1 MVDTGGRPLAQV
13 PEQRRLR
20 HVAPDV
26 ASIITAP
33 RENDTVGTQQRDGA
47 VGTDIELAIIF
58 RKIGNV
64 DCHQYQTSKTSV
76 QVVEAA
82 RGGDD
87 PLPAW
92 AAYDRA
98 TDQRATIA
106 RSLMSLEVVA
116 VAVVEA
122 GEVDV
127 FSCRKPATGFIVD
140 ENTPNTLRRGFAELH
155 KCLDSFDCSG
165 FCAIRL
171 QPIDQSDENG
181 VSQFKS
187 VVGML
192 RQRTRKI
199 GHIHFCIL

>member
-26 ASIITAP
+26 ASIIRAP

-47 VGTDIELAIIF
+47 VGTDIELAVKF

-64 DCHQYQTSKTSV
+64 DCHQYQTSKTAI

-82 RGGDD
+82 RGGDG

-92 AAYDRA
+92 VAFDRT
-98 TDQRATIA
+98 TDQGATIE
-106 RSLMSLEVVA
+106 RSLMSLEVIA

-122 GEVDV
+122 GEVDLS
-127 FSCRKPATGFIVD
+127 SCCKPAAGFTVD
-140 ENTPNTLRRGFAELH
+140 ENTSNTLRRGFAELH
-155 KCLDSFDCSG
+155 KCLNSFDCSG

-171 QPIDQSDENG
+171 QPIDQSDENRVG
-181 VSQFKS
+181 QFKS
-187 VVGML
+187 VVRML